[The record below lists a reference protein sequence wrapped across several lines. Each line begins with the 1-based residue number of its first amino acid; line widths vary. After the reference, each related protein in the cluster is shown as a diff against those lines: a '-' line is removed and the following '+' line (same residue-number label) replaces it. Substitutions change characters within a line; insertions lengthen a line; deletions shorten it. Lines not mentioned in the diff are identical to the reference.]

1 GSSAG
6 ATNQSTHRGVEM
18 STVSSAPS
26 AQGTVRVRQRAR
38 DAAAVMVT
46 SAALSV
52 GFGGLLLALTSLAR

>member
-1 GSSAG
+1 
-6 ATNQSTHRGVEM
+6 M